1 MTSQHRRHHIATA
14 RELARD
20 LRDAA
25 ARFDEVALGNLAP
38 AELWPAMQPDAA
50 LVARFRAF
58 LEKLWFDGIRSRFFA
73 EFDASKL
80 ILPIATD
87 VACRLDKLVIEL
99 EMQIAACEERA
110 RCAAAGG
117 EVRVEN

>member
-1 MTSQHRRHHIATA
+1 MTSQTRRHHIATA
-14 RELARD
+14 RELARE

-25 ARFDEVALGNLAP
+25 ARFDEVALGKLAP
-38 AELWPAMQPDAA
+38 AELWPAMQLDPT

-58 LEKLWFDGIRSRFFA
+58 LEKLWFDGIRSRYFA

-80 ILPIATD
+80 ILPVATD

-99 EMQIAACEERA
+99 EMQIAACEENS
-110 RCAAAGG
+110 RCAAAG
-117 EVRVEN
+117 EMRAEK